1 MRPLPIAASSLILV
15 SDQHSPARFRVN
27 GPMIDT
33 PSFAATY
40 QCAAGTPM
48 NDGKACVVW

>member
-1 MRPLPIAASSLILV
+1 MARSNE
-15 SDQHSPARFRVN
+15 HSPPSFRVD
-27 GPMIDT
+27 GPMADT
-33 PSFAATY
+33 PAFAATY